1 MADDE
6 LRRLERS
13 TDPADGARLAH
24 ALARAGRTADA
35 LDAALRA
42 LHATPDDE
50 ALRSLLPLSS
60 TAVITDGAASFA
72 PWKGLRGPTT
82 VRGTSFGPPSD
93 FHSRLHDAGRGIV
106 LVSHMVEGLAGYDVL
121 HGRFLWKQPSRFDPR
136 VTTTEGVLATAGA
149 EVHRLDPRTGAAQPL
164 AWEFDLGRAL
174 RGQVGRLDDDL
185 LVSLDEGGVLLFEPS
200 SGRIRARLAVGPD
213 AQHLVTDPAG
223 FVLHD
228 GAAAR
233 SFDRS
238 GRPRWRPVEGSLP
251 LGRCDGRV
259 FLAGVG
265 ETLVVSAADGS
276 IERRVS
282 VATSEPML
290 ITRDALLFVNARLHA
305 FDRRTLR
312 HLWSSPPLRG
322 RGDLV
327 ATADSLLV
335 LGDLGLRAL
344 DPLTGAELASVDLGA
359 RRAGGG
365 GLPVA
370 GKLVFPAADGPG
382 VIVVE

>member
-6 LRRLERS
+6 LRRLLRS
-13 TDPADGARLAH
+13 TDPADVARLAH
-24 ALARAGRTADA
+24 ALARAGRAADA
-35 LDAALRA
+35 LEASLRA
-42 LHATPDDE
+42 LLTSPDDE
-50 ALRSLLPLSS
+50 ALRGLLPLSS
-60 TAVITDGAASFA
+60 TAVVSDGAPRFV
-72 PWKGLRGPTT
+72 PWMGLRAPTT
-82 VRGTSFGPPSD
+82 ARGVPFGSTSG

-106 LVSHMVEGLAGYDVL
+106 LVSHMVEGLAAFDAVRGE
-121 HGRFLWKQPSRFDPR
+121 FLWTQPARFDPR
-136 VTTTEGVLATAGA
+136 VTTPDGVLATAGA
-149 EVHRLDPRTGAAQPL
+149 EVHRLDPRTGATKPL
-164 AWEFDLGRAL
+164 AWEFDLGRAV
-174 RGQVGRLDDDL
+174 RGQVGRIDDDL
-185 LVSLDEGGVLLFEPS
+185 LVALDEGVVLLFEPS

-223 FVLHD
+223 FVVHD

-238 GRPRWRPVEGSLP
+238 GRPRWRAVEGSLP

-265 ETLVVSAADGS
+265 ETLIVSEANGS

-290 ITRDALLFVNARLHA
+290 ITRDALLFINARLHA

-312 HLWSSPPLRG
+312 HLWSSHPLRG
-322 RGDLV
+322 RGNLA

-365 GLPVA
+365 GLPIA
-370 GKLVFPAADGPG
+370 GKLVFPAADGAG